1 MKSDREIKELKD
13 RIAILEQ
20 KELIKDVIHSYAY
33 FVDSKKMDE
42 LMALFHSD
50 VKFHYINVNLRYKG
64 KPDTKKFYQGIFD
77 TYDLILHKIMNT
89 MIRVKGQN
97 ASAQS
102 YWMVYETIKG
112 GGERSG
118 EGRYYHKFVK
128 TADGWKIKE
137 IVIEGAYFRI
147 AKQDVLARASSPR

>member
-1 MKSDREIKELKD
+1 MKSDREVKMLEE

-33 FVDSKKMDE
+33 AVDSKNMDE
-42 LMALFHSD
+42 LMALFDGD
-50 VKFHYINVNLRYKG
+50 VKFHYINMNLKCKG
-64 KPDTKKFYQGIFD
+64 KPDTKKFYRQIFD
-77 TYDLILHKIMNT
+77 SYDLILHKVMNT
-89 MIRVKGQN
+89 KIKLKGQK

-102 YWMVYETIKG
+102 YWMVYETIRG

-118 EGRYYHKFVK
+118 EGRYYHKFVN

-147 AKQDVLARASSPR
+147 TKQDVLARASSPR